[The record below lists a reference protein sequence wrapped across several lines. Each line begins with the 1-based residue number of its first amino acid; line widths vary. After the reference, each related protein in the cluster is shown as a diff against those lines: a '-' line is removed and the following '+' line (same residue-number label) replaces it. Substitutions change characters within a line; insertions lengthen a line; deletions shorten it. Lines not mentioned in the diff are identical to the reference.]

1 MKPIQPV
8 VFIIWAALC
17 FALIAYAVMLSA
29 ITFAPA
35 KAAQASLTNI
45 FALVAGCAA
54 ALSFFLRRLL
64 LGGFIDGTQSVD
76 DPASRGRFLAGHVV
90 IFALSEGVG
99 VLGLVNGLNSNGVGD
114 AWLPFIGGALILML
128 LHIPLRSRFKSL
140 A

>member
-8 VFIIWAALC
+8 VLIIWAALC
-17 FALIAYAVMLSA
+17 FALVAYAVMLSA
-29 ITFAPA
+29 ITFVPA
-35 KAAQASLTNI
+35 KTAQASLTNI

-54 ALSFFLRRLL
+54 ALSFFFRRLL
-64 LGGFIDGTQSVD
+64 LGGFIAGTQRLD
-76 DPASRGRFLAGHVV
+76 DPAGRGRFLAGHVV

>member
-17 FALIAYAVMLSA
+17 FALIAYAVMLSS
-29 ITFAPA
+29 ITFMPA
-35 KAAQASLTNI
+35 KAAQSSLTNI
-45 FALVAGCAA
+45 FALVAGCSA
-54 ALSFFLRRLL
+54 ALSFFLRKLL
-64 LGGFIDGTQSVD
+64 LGGFIAGTQRLD
-76 DPASRGRFLAGHVV
+76 DPAGRGRFLAGHVV

-128 LHIPLRSRFKSL
+128 MHIPLRSRFKSL